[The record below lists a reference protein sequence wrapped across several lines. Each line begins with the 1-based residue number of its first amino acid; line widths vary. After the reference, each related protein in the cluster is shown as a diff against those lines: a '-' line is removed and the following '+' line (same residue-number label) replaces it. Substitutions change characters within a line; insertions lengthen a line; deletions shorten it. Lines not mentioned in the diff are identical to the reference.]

1 MAQPVRV
8 TFLGGLGDIGRN
20 CAVVEVAGKLIVL
33 DCGQMFGDERT
44 PGVGT
49 ILPDFGFL
57 RDRADDIV
65 GLIATHSH
73 EDHVG
78 GIPYLL
84 SEIPM
89 PVYGSPYTLGIVR
102 HKLQEVGIAGKADLR
117 VINDGETH
125 RIGPIDCE
133 FIPVTHSTPSGLIT
147 AFHTPQGV
155 ILHSC
160 DFKLDLTP
168 VDGRLT
174 DLSRI
179 GALASGPGIRLL
191 LCDSTN
197 AESPGYTQSE
207 SHVGGVLRRVFE
219 QRPGQRIIVGAF
231 SSHIHRL
238 QQVADAAIA
247 NGRMFA
253 VLGRSM
259 QRNVTLAR
267 ELGLLRIPDP
277 KICQVED
284 VDDMDPGTV
293 CIVCTG
299 SQGEPRSALAQMAAG
314 DSRFVQI
321 GERDTV
327 VFSSHP
333 IPGNE
338 AAVARMRNSLARMGA
353 EVVHS
358 GLLEVHTSGHGKA
371 HELRTLHSVASPEF
385 FVPVHGEF
393 FHLKAHA
400 AIAAGMGMTDDRVVV
415 CEDGDSVV
423 LTDRGIERGS
433 RTSGAYIYVDGMVGD
448 LGATVL
454 GDRFA
459 LGENGFVSITVVV
472 DRAANRLASD
482 PVVTSKGWLEP
493 PVDEPYHK
501 ALAAAVLVSIEEL
514 LGGESADRSGRAP
527 GGSGPVPTG
536 EIERVARRTVGK
548 LVADR
553 TKRRPMIVPTVIEL

>member
-1 MAQPVRV
+1 MADPVRV

-20 CAVVEVAGKLIVL
+20 CAVIEVHGKLIVL

-49 ILPDFGFL
+49 VLPDFTYL
-57 RDRADDIV
+57 RERADDVV

-78 GIPYLL
+78 GVPYLL
-84 SEIPM
+84 GEIPM
-89 PVYGSPYTLGIVR
+89 PIYGSPYTLGIVR
-102 HKLQEVGIAGKADLR
+102 HKLQEVGLASKADLR

-174 DLSRI
+174 DLGRI
-179 GALASGPGIRLL
+179 GSLSKDPGVRLL
-191 LCDSTN
+191 LADSTN
-197 AESPGYTQSE
+197 SESPGYTQSE
-207 SHVGGVLRRVFE
+207 SHVGDVLRRLFS
-219 QRPGQRIIVGAF
+219 QRVGKRIIVGAF

-238 QQVADAAIA
+238 QQVADAAVA
-247 NGRMFA
+247 TGRMVA

-267 ELGLLRIPDP
+267 ELGLLHIPDP
-277 KICQVED
+277 SICQADD
-284 VDDMDPGTV
+284 VDDLDPGRV

-299 SQGEPRSALAQMAAG
+299 SQGEPRSALAMMAVG
-314 DSRFVQI
+314 DNRWVRI
-321 GERDTV
+321 GPDDCV

-338 AAVARMRNSLARMGA
+338 ALVGRVRNGLARRGA
-353 EVVHS
+353 EVIHS
-358 GLLEVHTSGHGKA
+358 GILEVHTSGHGKA

-385 FVPVHGEF
+385 FVPVHGEY
-393 FHLKAHA
+393 FHLQAHSA
-400 AIAAGMGMTDDRVVV
+400 LARGMGMAPESVVL
-415 CEDGDSVV
+415 CEDGESVV
-423 LTDRGIERGS
+423 LTDAGIERGPS
-433 RTSGAYIYVDGMVGD
+433 VSGRYIYVDGMVGD
-448 LGATVL
+448 LDGQVIGDRFVL
-454 GDRFA
+454 GD
-459 LGENGFVSITVVV
+459 NGFVSVVAV
-472 DRAANRLASD
+472 CDLAARRLTTD
-482 PVVTSKGWLEP
+482 PVVVSRGWLEP

-501 ALAAAVLVSIEEL
+501 ALAAAVQVALEEL
-514 LGGESADRSGRAP
+514 FASSEPALASD
-527 GGSGPVPTG
+527 V
-536 EIERVARRTVGK
+536 ERVARRTVGK
-548 LVADR
+548 LVSDR
-553 TKRRPMIVPTVIEL
+553 TQRRPMIIPTVIAV